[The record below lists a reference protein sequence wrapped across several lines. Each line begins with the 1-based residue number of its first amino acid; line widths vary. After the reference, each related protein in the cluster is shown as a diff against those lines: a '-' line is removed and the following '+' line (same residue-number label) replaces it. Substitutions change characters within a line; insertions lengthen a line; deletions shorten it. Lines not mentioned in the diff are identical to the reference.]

1 MGSKPICVLGLFYHD
16 LFVEIQVYFQSHI
29 SIKYTGSANVS
40 LPDNME
46 FKE

>member
-29 SIKYTGSANVS
+29 SINRLLITIGSGII
-40 LPDNME
+40 LL
-46 FKE
+46 

>member
-29 SIKYTGSANVS
+29 SIKSKKRHDPRVNAA
-40 LPDNME
+40 
-46 FKE
+46 